1 MRVVFLANSVDGP
14 STRYRVLQYLPY
26 FKKEGWETEVSVFP
40 KDLSERMKLYLS
52 LKGFDGVFLQ
62 KRLLSFFH
70 FYLLRKHSKRL
81 IFDFDDAILFRD
93 SQKGDFD
100 SRIRKK
106 RFVRMIKKADVII
119 AGNDYLEKQAV
130 SYNDHIMIVPTPID
144 MKRYKPKIYSIGMPH
159 ITLGWI
165 GSSSTLFY
173 LEQLKPVWDRLFFRY
188 PNIQLKIVA
197 DRFFDS
203 DSIPIIKKRW
213 SKEEE
218 MDDLHSFDI
227 GLMPL
232 TDDPW
237 SRGKCG
243 FKLLQYMAVGLPV
256 VCSPVGVNQEMVQHG
271 VNGFWATHEEEWLE
285 YLGLLIQDSNLRE
298 KMGKRAVRRVEQD
311 YALELWAPRLL
322 GILSS
327 SLKH

>member
-1 MRVVFLANSVDGP
+1 MKVVFLVNSVDGP

-26 FKKEGWETEVSVFP
+26 FKKEDWETKVSVFP
-40 KDLSERMKLYLS
+40 KGMREKIQLLFS
-52 LKGFDGVFLQ
+52 LKGFDMVFLQ
-62 KRLLSFFH
+62 KRLLSLFTGH
-70 FYLLRKHSKRL
+70 LLRKHSKRL
-81 IFDFDDAILFRD
+81 IFDFDDAIMFRD
-93 SQKGDFD
+93 FPRGDFH
-100 SRIRKK
+100 SRIREN
-106 RFVRMIKKADVII
+106 RFVRMMKNADMVI
-119 AGNDYLEKQAV
+119 AGNDYLKKQAI
-130 SYNDHIMIVPTPID
+130 SYNDHIFIVPTPID
-144 MKRYKPKIYSIGMPH
+144 MKRYRPKIYSRETPTL
-159 ITLGWI
+159 TLGWI
-165 GSSSTLFY
+165 GSSSTLYY
-173 LEQLKPVWDRLFFRY
+173 LERLRSVWDRLFIRY

-203 DSIPIIKKRW
+203 DHIPVIKKRW
-213 SKEEE
+213 DSGGE

-256 VCSPVGVNQEMVQHG
+256 VCSPVGVNQEIVQHG

-285 YLGLLIQDSNLRE
+285 HLGRLIQDSNLRE
-298 KMGKRAVRRVEQD
+298 KMGKRAVQTVEEN

-322 GILSS
+322 EILGS